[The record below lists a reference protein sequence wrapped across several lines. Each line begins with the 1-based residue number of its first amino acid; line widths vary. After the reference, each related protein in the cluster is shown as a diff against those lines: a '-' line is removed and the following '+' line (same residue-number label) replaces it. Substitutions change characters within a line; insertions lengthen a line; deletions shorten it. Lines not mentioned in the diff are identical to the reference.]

1 MSFLKNIVVIILTS
15 AVITAIILLVPYT
28 FLKSNNTT
36 YANIAEAAKDDKI
49 IVAYVKALNSDLLE
63 INFKYGQN
71 KSEVVNRKRA
81 LKILMNY
88 FIEGRVI
95 IAVKSGTDEVVI
107 LNMRTLPTLNIVKI
121 EIKTVE
127 KESSIVY

>member
-1 MSFLKNIVVIILTS
+1 MSFLKNIIVIILTS

-36 YANIAEAAKDDKI
+36 YANIAEVAKDDKI

-63 INFKYGQN
+63 VNFKYDQN

-95 IAVKSGTDEVVI
+95 ITVKSGNDEVVI